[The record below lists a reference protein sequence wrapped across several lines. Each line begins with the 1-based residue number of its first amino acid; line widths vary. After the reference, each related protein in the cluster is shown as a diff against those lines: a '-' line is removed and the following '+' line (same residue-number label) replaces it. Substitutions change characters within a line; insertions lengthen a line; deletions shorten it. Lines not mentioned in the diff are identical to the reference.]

1 MYQQVT
7 ALFRDAPD
15 LLDEFKAFLP
25 DTSGEAS
32 QPPPPSASAS
42 PSKPKTGMGK
52 TLSQTAARKPLDQGV
67 EKKKRAAPGMGEK
80 SKAKRTKVAHSQQGG
95 LDSPPLGGPSSMA
108 AYKQQQQQQAAMV
121 DPSLPPSPFA
131 PHHAHVGHPHPYG
144 PSTAGYPGAAPHLQS
159 AYDAYLTTH
168 RAPPLVQPEEFG
180 FFDRVKKF
188 LDDRAAYT
196 EFLKLLNL
204 FTQEIID
211 LPTLL
216 NKSLLFIGS
225 SEELFTQFKSLVGWD
240 PAKDGRVEGEDWII
254 DNEPVLDRP
263 PVLLHLMKSYGP
275 SYRRLPDSVSFFFPC
290 RLASFLKGV
299 KIDPSVLLHLFRK
312 STSPVQV
319 DLLSNGRYST
329 TNGSLTLLGPLRD
342 QELTA
347 RIPTRKLFTT
357 LSKNDTGIRFTSP
370 RSLALSLT
378 LNRSP
383 LESHLQ
389 ARRNE
394 QRSRLLMKKVN

>member
-1 MYQQVT
+1 MSTRSRHASQRNPRPTRPSSRSCRRIRKTADQSKRSADSLFSIPLLRELTIDPGNRFTQVYQQVT

-25 DTSGEAS
+25 DTSGETA
-32 QPPPPSASAS
+32 QAPAPSTSAS
-42 PSKPKTGMGK
+42 PQKPKAGANKVMT
-52 TLSQTAARKPLDQGV
+52 QTARKNLDVGA

-80 SKAKRTKVAHSQQGG
+80 SKAKRTKVAHSQPAG
-95 LDSPPLGGPSSMA
+95 LESPPLAGPSSMSV
-108 AYKQQQQQQAAMV
+108 YKQQHPAALV
-121 DPSLPPSPFA
+121 DQSLPPSPFA
-131 PHHAHVGHPHPYG
+131 PQHAHVGHPHPYG
-144 PSTAGYPGAAPHLQS
+144 PPSSGFRGAPHLQS

-211 LPTLL
+211 LRTLL
-216 NKSLLFIGS
+216 QKSLLFIGS
-225 SEELFTQFKSLVGWD
+225 SEELFIQFKALVGWD

-275 SYRRLPDSVSFFFPC
+275 SYRRLPDSVS
-290 RLASFLKGV
+290 
-299 KIDPSVLLHLFRK
+299 
-312 STSPVQV
+312 
-319 DLLSNGRYST
+319 
-329 TNGSLTLLGPLRD
+329 
-342 QELTA
+342 
-347 RIPTRKLFTT
+347 
-357 LSKNDTGIRFTSP
+357 
-370 RSLALSLT
+370 
-378 LNRSP
+378 
-383 LESHLQ
+383 
-389 ARRNE
+389 
-394 QRSRLLMKKVN
+394 